1 MTRRNS
7 SVEKL
12 KPLARGFY
20 AQPTLMVS
28 RGLLGCILLHDSP
41 EGLAA
46 GRIVE
51 TEAYLTG
58 DPAAH
63 SFRGPT
69 PRNAVMFGQ
78 PGHAYIYFIYGMHWC
93 FNTVCAAEG
102 VGEAVLIRALEPL
115 SGIELMRERRGNLK
129 DRELCSGPARL
140 CQALG
145 ITGQHNGLDLLQS
158 SLRIVGRAGSVND
171 PVETTRIGLTQAAD
185 RPWRFYE
192 RESIWVSRK

>member
-1 MTRRNS
+1 MANRSGR
-7 SVEKL
+7 VEDQ
-12 KPLARGFY
+12 KPLARDFFAG
-20 AQPTLMVS
+20 PTLMVA
-28 RGLLGCILLHDSP
+28 RGLLGCTLLHDSS

-63 SFRGPT
+63 SFRGQT
-69 PRNAVMFGQ
+69 PRNAVMFGP
-78 PGHAYIYFIYGMHWC
+78 PGHAYVYFIYGMHWC

-102 VGEAVLIRALEPL
+102 VGEAVLIRALAPL
-115 SGIELMRERRGNLK
+115 AGLELMRQRRGNLK

-145 ITGQHNGLDLLQS
+145 ITGQHNGLDLRQS
-158 SLRIVGRAGSVND
+158 SLRIVGHPGCVSD
-171 PVETTRIGLTQAAD
+171 PLETTRIGLTQAAD

-192 RESIWVSRK
+192 RDSIWVSRK